1 MPELGNDMSQASFG
15 VEDLALPIAFA
26 DDSVF
31 VGLTRFAFSDAD
43 GLGLPIAF
51 ADDFV
56 FVGLTRFAF
65 SDADNNIGS
74 DLPLALSLLTA
85 GDG

>member
-1 MPELGNDMSQASFG
+1 MPELGNDMSQANFG
-15 VEDLALPIAFA
+15 VEDL
-26 DDSVF
+26 V
-31 VGLTRFAFSDAD
+31 
-43 GLGLPIAF
+43 LPIAF

-56 FVGLTRFAF
+56 FVGLTLFPLSGADDLGLPVAFADDSVFVGLTRFPF